1 MRILIAIIIA
11 ILTAFLGVGHPVEEV
26 SVTPMEPVVKAET
39 AVVEES
45 GNMVESAPETDP
57 PLTEEP
63 EEIPIVD
70 EVGPTAEIPPEA
82 LPETEI
88 TVPPTEV
95 PATLESSFMPPDSV
109 EMNITADMEDA
120 DEIQEKTDTSA
131 SFHME
136 PEVYVEEFFGNDV
149 EPLPQII
156 SDADEPE
163 LPPVV
168 VGEIIVENDLMC
180 EAESDQAQ
188 DNINGNAPV
197 YVSPIHGG
205 PNPFDD
211 DTPTVVDEHSVE
223 EFIGEGDDRPG
234 EGIHF

>member
-11 ILTAFLGVGHPVEEV
+11 ILTALLGVGHPVEEV
-26 SVTPMEPVVKAET
+26 SVAPMEPVVKAET
-39 AVVEES
+39 AVAEES
-45 GNMVESAPETDP
+45 ENMVEAVTETDP
-57 PLTEEP
+57 PLTERP
-63 EEIPIVD
+63 EETPTV
-70 EVGPTAEIPPEA
+70 EVGVPTMEIPSEAPPE
-82 LPETEI
+82 PDTI
-88 TVPPTEV
+88 VQPTEV
-95 PATLESSFMPPDSV
+95 PVTPEPSFMPPVPV
-109 EMNITADMEDA
+109 ELNTIEDMKDA
-120 DEIQEKTDTSA
+120 DEIQEETDTSA
-131 SFHME
+131 SFHIE
-136 PEVYVEEFFGNDV
+136 PEVCVEEFFGNDD

-168 VGEIIVENDLMC
+168 VGEIIVEDDLTY
-180 EAESDQAQ
+180 EAESDPAQ
-188 DNINGNAPV
+188 DEINGNAPV

-211 DTPTVVDEHSVE
+211 NTPTIVDEHSVE